1 MATTR
6 FIQLDRARFEKA
18 LAKRGLNRKNV
29 SIELGYS
36 DYFLN
41 NACNRGKLAL
51 SAAVMLETV
60 YHIKPDEYA
69 PIEDEQQ
76 QGEWARAF
84 AILIKRT
91 EPKELKEVIKDAFR
105 EVLAE

>member
-1 MATTR
+1 MAKTR
-6 FIQLDRARFEKA
+6 TIPLDRERLEQA
-18 LAKRGLNRKNV
+18 LTKRGLNMKRV
-29 SIELGYS
+29 SNELGYS
-36 DYFLN
+36 TYFL
-41 NACNRGKLAL
+41 ASSCGRGNIAL
-51 SAAVMLETV
+51 SAAVMLETI
-60 YHIKPDEYA
+60 YNIKPEEYA

-91 EPKELKEVIKDAFR
+91 EPKELKEVIKDAIR